1 MHILSELGHIR
12 VTQYRRLKLE
22 YFPQVLLPAAW
33 TVDSDSLATNEVY
46 TDAQVTLDIYV
57 FKDRLIGLKWG
68 GKENGAI
75 PQGE

>member
-12 VTQYRRLKLE
+12 VTQCRRLKLE

-46 TDAQVTLDIYV
+46 TDAQVTFDIYV
-57 FKDRLIGLKWG
+57 FKEWMNINEWVKMG
-68 GKENGAI
+68 
-75 PQGE
+75 